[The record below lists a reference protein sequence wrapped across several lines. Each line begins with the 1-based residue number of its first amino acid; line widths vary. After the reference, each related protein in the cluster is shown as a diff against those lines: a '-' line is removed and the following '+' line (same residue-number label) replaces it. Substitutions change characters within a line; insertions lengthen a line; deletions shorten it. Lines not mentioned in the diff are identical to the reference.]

1 MSFLTAAQLLAPE
14 LLALKQDLHAH
25 PELSFQEKRTTA
37 LLREKLTAL
46 GLALIDIGM
55 DTGVVALLR
64 GGHAGKT
71 VALRADMD
79 AICQQ
84 EPAGPGASEVPGIMH
99 ACGHDFH
106 TAALYG
112 AATLLAAERERLCGN
127 VAFLFQPAEEVTRG
141 AAAMVEH
148 GLWDALPQR
157 PCALFG
163 LHNRP
168 ELPRGQVAVIEGP
181 VMAGKVHFEITL
193 RGLAGHGGSP
203 HKCIDVIVPG
213 AAIVSALQSVVS
225 RNTDPM
231 DALVCSVCSI
241 HAGTPENFAP
251 DLLTMT
257 GSIRAHSNTV
267 LEHTQARIW
276 TLARGIGE
284 SYGCTAEVQFIPQ
297 VPVTCNTPEMTALA
311 RRAALAVVGAAQIV
325 SPPPD
330 LGSEDFAVF
339 GQEVPSF
346 FYWLGSGFPGREN
359 ACWHSP
365 YFRTDDGALPLGAAL
380 LAQAAAEGLEGN

>member
-1 MSFLTAAQLLAPE
+1 MSFLSSAQGLAPR
-14 LLALKQDLHAH
+14 LLALKQDLHTH
-25 PELSFQEKRTTA
+25 PELSFQEVRTTA
-37 LLREKLTAL
+37 ILREKLTAL
-46 GLALIDIGM
+46 GLEVIDLGM

-64 GGHAGKT
+64 GGLPGKT
-71 VALRADMD
+71 VALRADID

-84 EPAGPGASEVPGIMH
+84 EPAGPGASEVPGVMH

-106 TAALYG
+106 AAGLYG
-112 AATLLAAERERLCGN
+112 AAILLAEERARLRGD
-127 VAFLFQPAEEVTRG
+127 VAFLFQPAEEITQG
-141 AAAMVEH
+141 AAALLDH
-148 GLWDALPQR
+148 GLWAALPS
-157 PCALFG
+157 PPVALFG

-168 ELPRGQVAVIEGP
+168 ELPCGQVAVVEGP
-181 VMAGKVHFEITL
+181 IMAGKIHFEIVL

-225 RNTDPM
+225 RSTDPM
-231 DALVCSVCSI
+231 DPLVCSVCSI

-257 GSIRAHSNTV
+257 GCIRAHRDEV
-267 LEHTQARIW
+267 LEHAQERIW

-284 SYGCTAEVQFIPQ
+284 AHGCAVEVQFIPQ
-297 VPVTCNTPEMTALA
+297 VPITYNSKEMTAIA
-311 RRAALAVVGAAQIV
+311 RRAALAVVGAEQIV
-325 SPPPD
+325 APLPD

-346 FYWLGSGFPGREN
+346 FYWLGSGRPGAQN
-359 ACWHSP
+359 PCWHSP
-365 YFRTDDGALPLGAAL
+365 DFRTDDR
-380 LAQAAAEGLEGN
+380 